1 LGAFQLTA
9 SSSDITLNHIK
20 LYVNSTAGTIWLEK
34 DGIRITP
41 KTYPGSDN
49 IVILTLSD
57 LEILQG
63 KSVILHIVSTHTAS
77 NIKIVNTASIS
88 SSAAE
93 FL

>member
-1 LGAFQLTA
+1 MTA

-34 DGIRITP
+34 DGIRITS

-49 IVILTLSD
+49 IVILTLLSD